1 MPDAKRTKG
10 CDFMSRV
17 LRLFGYGFLAVLVV
31 ILVLVA
37 LLVLYNLEDEAL
49 HPEVARLLAVVPSQ
63 IPAEEN
69 GYFAWIG
76 VLGPQEVSPHAWGR
90 RWFAEALAADREK
103 RGPTLA
109 IESELR
115 EESSALYQTPCNEIE
130 SCLDAV
136 ARRLADAR
144 QLLTQAKVLLKRCD
158 SVLEYPDYQEP
169 WRPQWSF
176 RSAFPRYQFK
186 CSRLQAMRFAVAVAE
201 NRDEAALGYLE
212 KEMAFH
218 IRQVRGAFSLIEKV
232 VAIAHLQRDY
242 LLLNRYFLL
251 RADAAK
257 RNAERLA
264 GMLAPLDERT
274 SGLATVLETELLLA
288 ARNALELPNWVSLP
302 ETDDDE
308 TWNVSIGPL
317 DEIIIEWFY
326 LPNATVNRYY
336 KLFSPLFDIER
347 LSVDAYSTALAEI
360 ADSQAMGE
368 DGELFM
374 FTLRNPAGNTW
385 LMIGDPVETMPTYFR
400 LRDDM
405 LALRAAVAFQYD
417 LLSRGIR
424 DEESIAKELAT
435 AGLVHRYTGQAVIWD
450 ESIRGL
456 TYPAVPQRQMES
468 LSIRL

>member
-1 MPDAKRTKG
+1 
-10 CDFMSRV
+10 MSRV
-17 LRLFGYGFLAVLVV
+17 LRFFGYGFLAVLAV
-31 ILVLVA
+31 ILVLA
-37 LLVLYNLEDEAL
+37 TLLVLYNLEDEAL

-90 RWFAEALAADREK
+90 RWFVEALAADREK

-109 IESELR
+109 IESDLR
-115 EESSALYQTPCNEIE
+115 EEFSELQQTPCNEIE

-136 ARRLADAR
+136 AKQPDNAREVLAR
-144 QLLTQAKVLLKRCD
+144 AKVLLERCD

-176 RSAFPRYQFK
+176 RSAIPHYQFK
-186 CSRLQAMRFAVAVAE
+186 CNRLQAMRFALAVAE

-218 IRQVRGAFSLIEKV
+218 TRQVRGAFSLIEKV

-257 RNAERLA
+257 RHAERLA
-264 GMLAPLDERT
+264 VMLAPLDGRT
-274 SGLATVLETELLLA
+274 SGLATVLETEFSIGV
-288 ARNALELPNWVSLP
+288 RQALELSSWVSLP

-347 LSVDAYSTALAEI
+347 LSAYAYSTALAEI
-360 ADSQAMGE
+360 TDSQAMGE
-368 DGELFM
+368 DGELSM

-385 LMIGDPVETMPTYFR
+385 LMIGNPVETMPTYFR
-400 LRDDM
+400 LRDDV
-405 LALRAAVAFQYD
+405 LALRAAVAFQLD

-424 DEESIAKELAT
+424 DEESIAKELTA
-435 AGLVHRYTGQAVIWD
+435 AGLVHRYTGQAAIWD

-456 TYPAVPQRQMES
+456 TYPVVPQRQAEK